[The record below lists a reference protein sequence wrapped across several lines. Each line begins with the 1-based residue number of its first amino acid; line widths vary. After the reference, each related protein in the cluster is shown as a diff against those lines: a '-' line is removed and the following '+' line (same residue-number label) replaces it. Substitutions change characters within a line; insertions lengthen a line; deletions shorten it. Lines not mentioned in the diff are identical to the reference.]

1 MGSAA
6 PGEVGR
12 GPWPGKAGVAVER
25 VGGGQRAAEAGLGRG
40 VLLLTNFPSETRG
53 PRASFPV
60 PWPVG
65 PGDPG

>member
-25 VGGGQRAAEAGLGRG
+25 VGGDKGLRRRA
-40 VLLLTNFPSETRG
+40 
-53 PRASFPV
+53 
-60 PWPVG
+60 
-65 PGDPG
+65 